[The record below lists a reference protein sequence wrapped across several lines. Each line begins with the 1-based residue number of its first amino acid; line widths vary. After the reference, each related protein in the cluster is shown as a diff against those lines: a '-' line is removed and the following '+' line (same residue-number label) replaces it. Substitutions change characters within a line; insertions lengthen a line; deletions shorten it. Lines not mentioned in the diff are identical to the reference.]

1 MEGPDLIARICW
13 LFLLHLLAW
22 PLIST
27 AAPISLWRVSHG
39 ESIVYLLGSIHAVKP
54 SFYPLP
60 AAMDSAFKAADRVVF
75 EVDLRRVNDVAI
87 TTLVRDKSLYPPT
100 QHLEDELSRIT
111 LKRLRDYLLSR
122 AASDASP
129 SSLSFADM
137 QQMRPWYLSLV
148 LGMQELQDAGYNPAL
163 GIDRHYFD
171 RARLL
176 NKPIG
181 ALETAEAQI
190 LLLATGS
197 PEGQDL
203 SLRSTLITADN
214 LEAQLEQI
222 IDVWRRGDVGAMLA
236 LSLDAE
242 GDDPLLEQQFKRLIN
257 DRNRQMV
264 THIQGYLELTET
276 TLVIVGALHL
286 GGEQGLL
293 NMLRRDYVVTQI
305 DSESGIYGASD

>member
-1 MEGPDLIARICW
+1 LIARICW
-13 LFLLHLLAW
+13 LFLLHLLVW
-22 PLIST
+22 PFTST

-39 ESIVYLLGSIHAVKP
+39 ESTVYLLGSIHAVKP

-75 EVDLRRVNDVAI
+75 EVDLQGVNDAAI
-87 TTLVRDKSLYPPT
+87 ATLVRDKGLYPPT
-100 QHLEDELSRIT
+100 QHLEDELSTIT

-122 AASDASP
+122 AASDASAP
-129 SSLSFADM
+129 SLSLADV

-148 LGMQELQDAGYNPAL
+148 LGMQELQHAGYNPAL
-163 GIDRHYFD
+163 GIDQHYFD
-171 RARLL
+171 RARQL
-176 NKPIG
+176 NKPTG

-190 LLLATGS
+190 LLLATDS

-203 SLRSTLITADN
+203 SLRSTLTTADN
-214 LEAQLEQI
+214 FEAQLEQL
-222 IDVWRRGDVGAMLA
+222 IDVWRRGNVDAMLT
-236 LSLDAE
+236 LSLEAE
-242 GDDPLLEQQFKRLIN
+242 GDDPLLDQQFKRLIN

-264 THIQGYLELTET
+264 THIHGYLERTET

-293 NMLRRDYVVTQI
+293 TMLQRDYVVTQV
-305 DSESGIYGASD
+305 DSESGIYGTSD